1 LRRRRPDSIIVKDAW
16 IRLANLD
23 KAKIDEERAR
33 WRADE
38 EALKESAR
46 MEKTKMDEEKA
57 EWNTDV
63 ERLKESAR
71 KEKTKMDEE
80 KAKLKADDEIWK
92 ESSKHA
98 KTKMDEAVADKL
110 ALKGRLDPVYE
121 HRLQLVEGNE
131 KIREQGEERGATLDK
146 SLHRCRAPIRSWRRY
161 QVNGY
166 GFLQGLRRQR
176 PRQRALP

>member
-71 KEKTKMDEE
+71 KEKTK
-80 KAKLKADDEIWK
+80 K
-92 ESSKHA
+92 
-98 KTKMDEAVADKL
+98 DEAVADKL

-146 SLHRCRAPIRSWRRY
+146 RLHRCRAPIRSWRRY

>member
-1 LRRRRPDSIIVKDAW
+1 
-16 IRLANLD
+16 
-23 KAKIDEERAR
+23 
-33 WRADE
+33 
-38 EALKESAR
+38 

-98 KTKMDEAVADKL
+98 KTKKDEAVADKL

-131 KIREQGEERGATLDK
+131 KIREQDKNSKNGAPPLTKGCTDVEHQFGAGEG
-146 SLHRCRAPIRSWRRY
+146 IR
-161 QVNGY
+161 
-166 GFLQGLRRQR
+166 
-176 PRQRALP
+176 